1 MGIQTDRTDQNQMV
15 EILRKELDEKNKYI
29 IKL

>member
-1 MGIQTDRTDQNQMV
+1 MGIQTDRTDQSQMV

-29 IKL
+29 MKL

>member
-1 MGIQTDRTDQNQMV
+1 MGIQTDRTDQSQIV

-29 IKL
+29 VKL